1 MPHIDSW
8 LWQGPG
14 LPGGYRGINKR
25 QPNLLIIQVA
35 YGKFPLRARIQKC
48 LGLGGGMQYHPSG
61 ESTELALELYSL
73 REGGLIRMLFITQ
86 CLRWASSTGGILL
99 GSFLHC
105 M

>member
-1 MPHIDSW
+1 MDSHGLMAAARNYPSCLRQVSAQGQDSEVSW
-8 LWQGPG
+8 L
-14 LPGGYRGINKR
+14 
-25 QPNLLIIQVA
+25 
-35 YGKFPLRARIQKC
+35 
-48 LGLGGGMQYHPSG
+48 QYHPSG

-99 GSFLHC
+99 GPFLHC